1 MGVTQM
7 LVGSEFDVDMIGVG
21 VANRTVVVVGGLSV
35 PVDVDDVTIEF
46 TSSGLRLMVIL
57 LPAPE

>member
-35 PVDVDDVTIEF
+35 PVDVVDVTIEF
-46 TSSGLRLMVIL
+46 ISSGLRLMVIL